1 MDSSDSSRVRNEFC
15 ADTSEVCGDSSRVR
29 NEICKD
35 TSVGSGDYLCF
46 SKGVDKNMCKHE
58 KVQYWLSACQP
69 PVLTTLPQSGFSIPL
84 LPPEVLRIVLESLT
98 EKEGRRAALACK
110 WSWYHVN
117 LVRKNLLHK
126 GAEVQEKERFVWA
139 PHVPVPYLVLVK
151 TRLKQHSA
159 GTLINVNMSA
169 KISEFEN
176 DTKGRL
182 TGRIEIK
189 DLIPT
194 EVANWSLK
202 HGIKSRQTLPVP
214 LPDVNSTYELSV
226 GRSRTNDVSLLWD
239 DQVSRFHI
247 KIYREDG
254 FLCVRD
260 FGKETKVNGVRLK
273 RAAYLKNNDVIQLGH
288 TTLKIEFW

>member
-1 MDSSDSSRVRNEFC
+1 MDSSDSSRVRNE
-15 ADTSEVCGDSSRVR
+15 
-29 NEICKD
+29 ICED
-35 TSVGSGDYLCF
+35 NRVGSGDYICF
-46 SKGVDKNMCKHE
+46 SKGVDENMCKLQ
-58 KVQYWLSACQP
+58 KVQHWLSACQP

-117 LVRKNLLHK
+117 LVRKNLLDK
-126 GAEVQEKERFVWA
+126 GKEVQKKERFVWA
-139 PHVPVPYLVLVK
+139 PHVPVPYLVLVQ
-151 TRLKQHSA
+151 TQWKQHSA
-159 GTLINVNMSA
+159 GTRITVNASK
-169 KISEFEN
+169 KISEFKN
-176 DTKGRL
+176 DTKGHL
-182 TGRIEIK
+182 TDRIKIK

-239 DQVSRFHI
+239 NQVSRFHI
-247 KIYREDG
+247 RIYRDDG

-260 FGKETKVNGVRLK
+260 CRQAAESVGKETKVNGVQLK